1 MSKQTA
7 AEWLVSELNQKIDF
21 IPMDKWD
28 MIRDIVEQAK
38 EMEKQRAQEYAE
50 FAIMCDRKKMFILNF
65 EDWIRFYNVE
75 FH

>member
-7 AEWLVSELNQKIDF
+7 VEWLVNEIIKH
-21 IPMDKWD
+21 DKSFAEYYGAE
-28 MIRDIVEQAK
+28 IEQAK
-38 EMEKQRAQEYAE
+38 EMEKQRAKEYAE